1 MHVMTLSK
9 NKFFHLL
16 ILPFLLVFSNSLKG
30 QKVISFVGKGRVYAQ
45 KIHGDYLYMMLGAD
59 NAFRS
64 DLYRVKLPN
73 GEPEPLDTAIYYGQ
87 SVRMTDSGIFYISF
101 KYDAN
106 GNDGRHFLHYFSF
119 SKNAKV
125 FSKEINLF
133 VQHPNRTKPSSPN
146 FINNKFYISAFYNN
160 NNCIWESDGTES
172 GTKIILKSELDLSYY
187 QFFLNKPIV
196 ISYFGNDQILLD
208 HNNKQIFKYKAT
220 ALNKLAFFH
229 NSNDVCILSMN
240 GRKLIRVTEQY
251 QIDSLSFAIKG
262 FRTFYVSY
270 SNDSMI
276 TGYNQVSGKPYTFN
290 LKIVPPFTYDSVPPS
305 QFLQSIGKTELDKTN
320 RQFMS
325 IWSMKHGVEMAFAPR
340 FDSIRLIKDL
350 FPGYNSG
357 IRKIQGTQ
365 FDIISILTNKNMAYF
380 IGSNGS
386 DKKYYVYST
395 DGISMKSHFPIDIS
409 RDMTQL
415 IGMNDR
421 YIVWSYFIQ
430 DSLFIENRNL
440 YQIDSQPPFKYFKND
455 NHSKD
460 GEWLRTVTKVSTNSQ
475 FFDWGISKTIYSNAV
490 KSDKFG
496 NVFTSASFKQ
506 SSGYGYYY
514 LLHSDTNV
522 FHQIKGDKFI
532 VKYDSL
538 GNLLWNFSF
547 GNYKDWNQE
556 NYGFDIDNQGDVI
569 VSSKYLNDLFLD
581 TLNLKSNLTKFYA
594 FKLNGKTG
602 KLIWV
607 NEFLV
612 SSSFSLDHKQKIT
625 IDNEDNIYVSFLFS
639 NGIANIGSIQLNSNL
654 SPANAILK
662 IDKDGN
668 NIWAKCTETPW
679 NDKYGSSRDMVYDS
693 VNQCVYDLI
702 GQGAYNWISS
712 CKYSDFRSIVHK
724 INKDGE
730 FTEVQK
736 IEGDD
741 LNGSTVMTTTK
752 NNSIFVS
759 GFYRG
764 DLSMAPFSLRSL
776 YDKNIGCNKWEEFHG
791 TINVKNGEALNFRGS
806 PNSQFYP
813 FDICS
818 DNRYVYILGCSPVMN
833 ERFFTL
839 GIRRYTHFGRLVG
852 KRNLKDCYS
861 YDPFDFN
868 NDYNIDLNGNSHFII
883 SMNSNAS
890 RISPFDNFI
899 PNYEGFSV
907 YRLLKDLDWI
917 EEPPVNEKEVL
928 SGIVVSP
935 NPASDQIQLQFNNP
949 LDYSKLFIY
958 NAVGQLVLKSDIT
971 SDIYQTIS
979 ISQLS
984 GGIYTLQI
992 QGKSNFS
999 TKIMVR

>member
-1 MHVMTLSK
+1 MQFCKKAVIFS
-9 NKFFHLL
+9 LL
-16 ILPFLLVFSNSLKG
+16 LPFFLIFSNSLNG
-30 QKVISFVGKGRVYAQ
+30 QKVVRFVGKGSVSEQ
-45 KIHGDYLYMMLGAD
+45 KIHGSYLYMMLWAD
-59 NAFRS
+59 NALRS

-87 SVRMTDSGIFYISF
+87 SVCMTDSGIFYISF

-119 SKNAKV
+119 SQNAKV
-125 FSKEINLF
+125 FTKEINLF
-133 VQHPNRTKPSSPN
+133 VQHPNRTKPSSPS
-146 FINNKFYISAFYNN
+146 FTNNKFYISAFYNN

-208 HNNKQIFKYKAT
+208 HNNQQIYKYKAT
-220 ALNKLAFFH
+220 AQNKLTFFH
-229 NSNDVCILSMN
+229 NSNDVCILSEN
-240 GRKLIRVTEQY
+240 GTKLIRVTEQY
-251 QIDSLSFAIKG
+251 QIDSLSFAITG
-262 FRTFYVSY
+262 FRPFFVSY
-270 SNDSMI
+270 ANDSMI
-276 TGYNQVSGKPYTFN
+276 TGYNEVSGKPYTFN

-305 QFLQSIGKTELDKTN
+305 RFLQSIEKTELHKTK

-340 FDSIRLIKDL
+340 FDSIRLIQDL

-357 IRKIQGTQ
+357 IRKIQGSQ
-365 FDIISILTNKNMAYF
+365 FDIISILINKNMAYF

-409 RDMTQL
+409 RNMTQL
-415 IGMNDR
+415 ICMNDS
-421 YIVWSYFIQ
+421 YIVWSYFIK
-430 DSLFIENRNL
+430 DTLFIENRNL

-455 NHSKD
+455 NHAKN
-460 GEWLRTVTKVSTNSQ
+460 GEWLRTVTKVSSNSQ
-475 FFDWGISKTIYSNAV
+475 FFDWGIRKTFYSNAV

-496 NVFTSASFKQ
+496 NVFTSASFSQ

-514 LLHSDTNV
+514 LLNSDTNV

-547 GNYKDWNQE
+547 GNHSDWNQE
-556 NYGFDIDNQGDVI
+556 NYAFDIDNQGDVI
-569 VSSKYLNDLFLD
+569 VSSKYINDLFLD
-581 TLNLKSNLTKFYA
+581 TLNLKSNKTKFYA
-594 FKLNGKTG
+594 FKLNGKSG
-602 KLIWV
+602 KLIWL

-612 SSSFSLDHKQKIT
+612 SSSFSTDNDQKIT

-639 NGIANIGSIQLNSNL
+639 GGIANIGNIQINSSK

-662 IDKDGN
+662 IDKDGKSL
-668 NIWAKCTETPW
+668 WAKCTETPW
-679 NDKYGSSRDMVYDS
+679 TDRYGLSRSLTFDS
-693 VNQCVYDLI
+693 VNQCIYNLI
-702 GQGAYNWISS
+702 GQGAYNWSSS
-712 CKYSDFRSIVHK
+712 CKYSYFRSIVYK
-724 INKDGE
+724 ININGE
-730 FTEVQK
+730 FNEVQK

-741 LNGSTVMTTTK
+741 LNGSTVMTTTN

-764 DLSMAPFSLRSL
+764 DLSMSTFYVRSI
-776 YDKNIGCNKWEEFHG
+776 YDKNAGCNKWEQYHG

-806 PNSQFYP
+806 PNSEFYP
-813 FDICS
+813 FDICT
-818 DNRYVYILGCSPVMN
+818 DKRFVYVLGCSPVPN
-833 ERFFTL
+833 KKYFSL
-839 GIRRYTHFGRLVG
+839 CIRRYTHVGRLVG

-861 YDPFDFN
+861 YSPFDFN

-883 SMNSNAS
+883 SMNSNSS

-907 YRLLKDLDWI
+907 YRLLKDADWV
-917 EEPPVNEKEVL
+917 EEPPMNEKEAL

-935 NPASDQIQLQFNNP
+935 NPANDQIQLQFNNP
-949 LDYSKLFIY
+949 SDYSKLIIY
-958 NAVGQLVLKSDIT
+958 NSLGQLV
-971 SDIYQTIS
+971 QTNSLSGEIHQSIS
-979 ISQLS
+979 IENLS
-984 GGIYTLQI
+984 SGIYTVQFHGQQVQSMKLI
-992 QGKSNFS
+992 VN
-999 TKIMVR
+999 